1 MKRVGQEAKS
11 MARLFVAA
19 VVMVAAISAMG
30 LSEDARPIS
39 KTPSPGTQCATTAVA
54 NKQNPA
60 ASNAPLTAAQG
71 EAILSELHA
80 IRQLLENGAAARA
93 GARPSSAPENV
104 KMRIEPGWHV
114 LGNAHAPVT
123 IVEFTDLQCPFC
135 RQFQSNTFPALK
147 KNYIDTGKVRFIA
160 RDLPLPI
167 HAYALG
173 AAEAEH
179 CAGDQGKFWQ
189 FRDAVLDDQAP
200 PTADV
205 LLKHAT
211 GLGLSI
217 QKFQACLSDGKYK
230 SLVQSDHNNA
240 TALGIHGVPAFVIG
254 RTSAGW
260 IEGHT
265 MIGAR
270 SFAVFQSEIG
280 SVLNGRPSGSHAVS
294 PVARINPSQVPGLA
308 HHAENR

>member
-1 MKRVGQEAKS
+1 MKRTGQKVKS
-11 MARLFVAA
+11 AACLFLATI
-19 VVMVAAISAMG
+19 VMVAAISAMG
-30 LSEDARPIS
+30 LSEDARPIP

-54 NKQNPA
+54 GKQNSA
-60 ASNAPLTAAQG
+60 VSNAPLTAAQG
-71 EAILSELHA
+71 AAILSELHA
-80 IRQLLENGAAARA
+80 IRRLLENGAATRA
-93 GARPSSAPENV
+93 SARPSSAPQNV

-114 LGNAHAPVT
+114 LGSAHAPVT

-147 KNYIDTGKVRFIA
+147 KDYIDTGKVRFIA

-205 LLKHAT
+205 LLKHAR

-217 QKFQACLSDGKYK
+217 QKFQTCLSDSKYK
-230 SLVQSDHNNA
+230 ALVQSDHNNA

-254 RTSAGW
+254 RASGGW
-260 IEGHT
+260 IEGFT

-270 SFAVFQSEIG
+270 SFPAFQSEIG
-280 SVLNGRPSGSHAVS
+280 SVLNGRPAGSRVVS
-294 PVARINPSQVPGLA
+294 PVAGINPSQLPGLA
-308 HHAENR
+308 RHAENR